1 LSASERDDEELMAAY
16 VAGDLAA
23 FRQLFE
29 RYAPFLMSMIA
40 AQPATRNDVA
50 DLVQQ
55 TFLQL
60 HRARHDFDPRYKLR
74 PWLLTIALNL
84 RRQEARR
91 KYRRPE
97 VPLDL
102 DLDQGILDRVAEAPH
117 AEPAVIV
124 RSAIAAL
131 PIEQRE
137 AIELHWIAGLSFHEI
152 AEIMGISAGAAR
164 VRAHRGYLALRR
176 IFGVEP
182 PNAASKTRANCAA
195 GKLAKARH
203 RQPRR
208 A

>member
-1 LSASERDDEELMAAY
+1 MAAY
-16 VAGDLAA
+16 VAGDMAA
-23 FRQLFE
+23 FRVLFE

-40 AQPATRNDVA
+40 AQPATRNDVG

-60 HRARHDFDPRYKLR
+60 HRARHEFDPRYKLR

-97 VPLDL
+97 VALELDL
-102 DLDQGILDRVAEAPH
+102 EHRGGNGAAQPAQAEAS
-117 AEPAVIV
+117 VVV

-137 AIELHWIAGLSFHEI
+137 AIELHWLLGLSFHEI
-152 AEIMGISAGAAR
+152 AELMGISAGAAR
-164 VRAHRGYLALRR
+164 VRAHRGYVALRK

-182 PNAASKTRANCAA
+182 P
-195 GKLAKARH
+195 
-203 RQPRR
+203 
-208 A
+208 

>member
-1 LSASERDDEELMAAY
+1 MAAY
-16 VAGDLAA
+16 IAGDPAA
-23 FRQLFE
+23 FRELFE
-29 RYAPFLMSMIA
+29 RYAPFLMSMLA
-40 AQPATRNDVA
+40 ARPATKNDVA

-97 VPLDL
+97 VPLEL
-102 DLDQGILDRVAEAPH
+102 DLDHGILEGVAAPPHDGEA
-117 AEPAVIV
+117 AAMVQ
-124 RSAIAAL
+124 SAIAAL

-152 AEIMGISAGAAR
+152 AEVMGISAGAAR
-164 VRAHRGYLALRR
+164 VRAHRGYVALRKA
-176 IFGVEP
+176 FGVHHDT
-182 PNAASKTRANCAA
+182 ARLRARFA
-195 GKLAKARH
+195 
-203 RQPRR
+203 
-208 A
+208 